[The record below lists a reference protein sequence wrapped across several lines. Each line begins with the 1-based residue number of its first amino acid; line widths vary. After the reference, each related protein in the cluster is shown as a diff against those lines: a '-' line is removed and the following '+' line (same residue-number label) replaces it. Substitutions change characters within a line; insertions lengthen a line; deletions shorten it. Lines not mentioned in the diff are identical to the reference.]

1 MLSVTLAS
9 LGGGRWNEVTKETL
23 RTTSQD
29 LGRFREVSED
39 QDGLAGPAPLGL
51 ERQEEGR
58 AAAALPN
65 GLSPLDEAR
74 WKNGLLAFASSADP
88 VPHLGGLAA

>member
-1 MLSVTLAS
+1 MTAVSFEPRKHLGFGAVLAWLFCLVLSVTLAS

-58 AAAALPN
+58 AEP
-65 GLSPLDEAR
+65 
-74 WKNGLLAFASSADP
+74 
-88 VPHLGGLAA
+88 